1 MPLRSMLYVP
11 ASNARALAKARDLPC
26 DALILDLEDAVA
38 PAAKQEARAALGAAL
53 AERGQAAQLR
63 LVRINGLG
71 TPWGAED
78 LAAQAG
84 WDCDGIVVPK
94 VDEAADLDA
103 VAARTERPLW
113 AMIETARGVLRAAEI
128 CAHPRLSGIVM
139 GTNDLGR
146 EIGLRPTADRFA
158 LLTALQGALLAA
170 RAHGVAAIDGVCN
183 ALDDAARLEAECAQG
198 RDLGFDGKSLIHP
211 AQIAAANAAFAPGA
225 EEIDLARRRIAAF
238 EAVLAE
244 GQGVA
249 VVDGEI
255 VEALH
260 VEAARALLD
269 LARKLEEGRAS

>member
-38 PAAKQEARAALGAAL
+38 PAAKQEARAALAAAL

-84 WDCDGIVVPK
+84 WECDGIVVPK